1 MANAEHDPR
10 DCPYDAADANEQPHA
25 RLDRQNHYAHDIG
38 CPFECTDRHNHP
50 IKA

>member
-1 MANAEHDPR
+1 MENAEHNHEN
-10 DCPYDAADANEQPHA
+10 CPHAAAEDGPVA
-25 RLDRQNHYAHDIG
+25 RLDRPNHYYHDLG